1 MSTNSSI
8 DWQRREWVLLS
19 FILGGLLFVGLALA
33 APVSADD
40 YVVNSVLDSPDGNLG
55 DGVCDD
61 GAGNCTLRAA
71 IEQSNVVTTTAD
83 TIYFAIPSAGV
94 HTIHVQSSL
103 PPISSTV
110 TIDALTQPGAACATA
125 YLPAKLMVEL
135 DGSATI
141 SPTNGLVLAIG
152 TSASTIKG
160 LVINRFPGSGVFI
173 NGSNDNLVV
182 CNHIGTNVAGTA
194 ALGNIFYG
202 IYLQNSANNLIG
214 GDLPADRNLVSGNG
228 LHGIYVL
235 SGEPEEALRSPDDDP
250 PPGGGPSIN
259 NRIAGNYIG
268 TNASGVVDLG
278 NTLSG
283 VVIEGPGSDT
293 NVVDGRNL
301 IAGNDGNGVA
311 LLEGALANT
320 VADNLIGVNIT
331 GRWPLANS
339 LQGVLIENAANSIVQ
354 DNLISGNAGNGVQIA
369 DPPSSI
375 ASTGNQIIG
384 NVMGL
389 NILGDKP
396 LPNGGAGVFIQNA
409 SSNTVGG
416 NTALQR
422 NVISGNSGDGVLI
435 QRSPNFTAQNNA
447 VLGNY
452 IGTDPS
458 GSDNGGR
465 NNLGNGGTGVSMF
478 NAQNSLVDRN
488 VIGANAAWS
497 QCLRSFCCGQRHH
510 QKFHRRGRN

>member
-1 MSTNSSI
+1 M
-8 DWQRREWVLLS
+8 DWSW
-19 FILGGLLFVGLALA
+19 A
-33 APVSADD
+33 APVSVDD

-83 TIYFAIPSAGV
+83 TIYFAIPSTGV

-152 TSASTIKG
+152 SASTIKG
-160 LVINRFPGSGVFI
+160 LVINRFPGSGVFV
-173 NGSNDNLVV
+173 NGSNDNVVV

-202 IYLQNSANNLIG
+202 IHLQNSANNLIG
-214 GDLPADRNLVSGNG
+214 GDSPADRNLVSGNG

-283 VVIEGPGSDT
+283 VVIEAPVATPTWSMAGIA
-293 NVVDGRNL
+293 

-311 LLEGALANT
+311 LLRARSQTWLPT
-320 VADNLIGVNIT
+320 
-331 GRWPLANS
+331 
-339 LQGVLIENAANSIVQ
+339 
-354 DNLISGNAGNGVQIA
+354 ISSV
-369 DPPSSI
+369 
-375 ASTGNQIIG
+375 
-384 NVMGL
+384 
-389 NILGDKP
+389 
-396 LPNGGAGVFIQNA
+396 
-409 SSNTVGG
+409 
-416 NTALQR
+416 
-422 NVISGNSGDGVLI
+422 
-435 QRSPNFTAQNNA
+435 
-447 VLGNY
+447 
-452 IGTDPS
+452 
-458 GSDNGGR
+458 
-465 NNLGNGGTGVSMF
+465 
-478 NAQNSLVDRN
+478 
-488 VIGANAAWS
+488 
-497 QCLRSFCCGQRHH
+497 
-510 QKFHRRGRN
+510 